1 MKNKGSPGI
10 DNMTVEELPGYLRA
24 HWPQIQKELLSGAYA
39 PQPVKR
45 VGIPK
50 PTGGIRELGV
60 PVALDR
66 LIQQAILK
74 VLTPLLDPTFSPYSY
89 GFRPERSAH
98 QAVKQAKKYIAE
110 GYDWVVGLGGM
121 ERV

>member
-1 MKNKGSPGI
+1 
-10 DNMTVEELPGYLRA
+10 MTVEELPGYLRA

-66 LIQQAILK
+66 LIQQAILRYSRRS
-74 VLTPLLDPTFSPYSY
+74 LIPHSPLIVTDSDQK
-89 GFRPERSAH
+89 EAH
-98 QAVKQAKKYIAE
+98 TRQ
-110 GYDWVVGLGGM
+110 
-121 ERV
+121 